1 MSENPDAPVQE
12 PLDMDGIERV
22 LIVVAHP
29 DDAEYGPS
37 AAVAE
42 WTAAGIEVGYLLL
55 TAGEAGMQR
64 PPEEAGPLRAIEQRA
79 AVEAVGAER
88 LTILDFPDGVLEYG
102 LPLRRAIARE
112 IRSFKPGAVVCGSG
126 ALFVGWGIDHADH
139 RAAGLATID
148 AIRDADN
155 RWVFPELIAQEGL
168 APWGVS
174 LLLLTGGNATHY
186 VEISADAERR
196 AIASLA
202 AHRAYLADL
211 PWHPAPADFVPGIL
225 SAAGEAAGVSRAVG
239 FAAHRLS
246 QS

>member
-1 MSENPDAPVQE
+1 MSEEAPTVQLQR
-12 PLDMDGIERV
+12 LDLSGVERI

-55 TAGEAGMQR
+55 TSGEAGMQR
-64 PPEEAGPLRAIEQRA
+64 PPEEAGPLRALEQRA

-88 LTILDFPDGVLEYG
+88 LTILDFPDGVLENG

-112 IRSFKPGAVVCGSG
+112 IRAFRPQAIVCGSG
-126 ALFVGWGIDHADH
+126 VLFVPWGIDHADH
-139 RAAGLATID
+139 RAAGIATID
-148 AIRDADN
+148 AARDADN
-155 RWVFPELIAQEGL
+155 RWVFPELLSQEDL
-168 APWGVS
+168 APWGADM
-174 LLLLTGGNATHY
+174 LLLTGGDASHF

-202 AHRAYLADL
+202 AHEAYLADL
-211 PWHPAPADFVPGIL
+211 PWHPAPRDFVPGLL
-225 SAAGEAAGVSRAVG
+225 SGMGENAGVPRAVT
-239 FAAHRLS
+239 FALHRLRAE
-246 QS
+246 